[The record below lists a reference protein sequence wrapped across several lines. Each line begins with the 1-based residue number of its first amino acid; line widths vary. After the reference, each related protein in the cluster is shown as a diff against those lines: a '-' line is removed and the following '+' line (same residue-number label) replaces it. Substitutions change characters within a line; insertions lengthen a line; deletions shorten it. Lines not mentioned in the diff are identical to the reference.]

1 MINRESDRNSHTEQR
16 LKESQPWHYT
26 MAIEQCSNY
35 AVARIAR
42 RVREEQET

>member
-1 MINRESDRNSHTEQR
+1 MANRESDRNSYTEQQLR
-16 LKESQPWHYT
+16 EGQPWHYT
-26 MAIEQCSNY
+26 LAIEQCSNK